1 MLHLKMLVSN
11 AVLIDTEYF
20 YWYWCVV
27 YNLNCTPKDV
37 TDIPCAPNESSNQ
50 NREFLRPYVQ
60 TNPPALTQMDS
71 LTQYD
76 TLSNV
81 FHQLLNDL
89 GGPFLST
96 SSSMLQNVS
105 QVMICSAVKK
115 KAFTI
120 FSNWPP
126 QSDLDK
132 VTAAQRE
139 PNSPIHTVVFFWLIC
154 NFLVH

>member
-1 MLHLKMLVSN
+1 MLHLKMLVIN

-20 YWYWCVV
+20 YWYWRVV
-27 YNLNCTPKDV
+27 YSLNCTPKDGI
-37 TDIPCAPNESSNQ
+37 DIPCAPNESSNQ

-105 QVMICSAVKK
+105 QVMICSVVKKK

-139 PNSPIHTVVFFWLIC
+139 PNSPIHKAVFL
-154 NFLVH
+154 FLTHM